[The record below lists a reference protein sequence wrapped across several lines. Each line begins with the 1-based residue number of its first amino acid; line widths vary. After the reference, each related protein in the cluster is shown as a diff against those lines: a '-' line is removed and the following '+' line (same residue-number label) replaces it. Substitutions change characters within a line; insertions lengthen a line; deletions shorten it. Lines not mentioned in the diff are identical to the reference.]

1 MDNILIIVVLVVSS
15 GDSNDETIQKLQ
27 NFAKLEKRENKYIFT
42 TGDIWAIN
50 YVDVNEF
57 VEFKNRQVYEC
68 LYPYFGEYDFGN
80 DGWFSYDLSEN
91 EARIYVDYEHSEGKL
106 SLINYNID
114 KDKFTVMLDGER
126 YEAADEFSSYLKD
139 CGIIEAM
146 KANLEVFKNE
156 LIDHGLS
163 IEQVTHL
170 NYKDIVDYFK

>member
-57 VEFKNRQVYEC
+57 VEFKN
-68 LYPYFGEYDFGN
+68 
-80 DGWFSYDLSEN
+80 N